1 MPHTL
6 QFSVPVHVA
15 VGNLEVNVDNTIIVA
30 DPSVFPGAVGL
41 VVATVNGVMVSNR
54 SELREE
60 LQNLLAQNPEA
71 TVSIQVSAAVNLAC
85 FAPDTTADVSKGDI
99 AVGGPSAST
108 KDEFDLDSDDDEED
122 TSKLLEVK
130 TQRTTAPLQPER
142 GSTEQILFDAAARAL
157 PGHCILL
164 LCDGFN
170 PVVHVEA
177 AAQRYHAN
185 VMHIDPVTRIK
196 TRQRMDEYASTLK
209 KSLERGVWLFV
220 ENATKSITLLEA
232 LAGCIHDTMQAGTFH
247 NATRVLLMCEPHPH
261 FPALLMQN
269 SITLR
274 LKPIQQSPEDNNV
287 IDAEGLSESR
297 TKMTLLKATSQDSS
311 QSAGSNSSGHQ
322 PPTVATGRKR
332 RVRIAAEVDVVRIES
347 SAFLEMSASA
357 IPPSNDLH
365 EGPESPLTNNGSIE
379 RVARYRFG
387 PSEKMISLC
396 RVAQDRFAVGTSSGY
411 VVVLD
416 TNGLPMIQYRP
427 HKACI
432 WDVAFAGSYDFA
444 TASEDGTSSV
454 FHYYLGQQEL
464 EASSVASFQS
474 DVFAVCY
481 ARDFDAA
488 SPVLSGGLSAT
499 VCVLHADRKSS
510 SFIPATTSIQALCSI
525 PSRGHVLVGGGNG
538 TVSVVDPESCR
549 TVESSNKHVRKVP
562 AVSACGSTLLTGS
575 FDKTLRV
582 WDYRQQMHC
591 SHNLVM
597 TDVLTACAVSE
608 QHIAACSGS
617 SLYLWDLRMLH
628 QVLAVKNRAWNG
640 LTRGLVLADK
650 TLVTASVDGAARFWK
665 IS

>member
-1 MPHTL
+1 MPHQSL
-6 QFSVPVHVA
+6 QFNVPVQVA
-15 VGNLEVNVDNTIIVA
+15 VDHLEVNVDNTIIAA
-30 DPSVFPGAVGL
+30 DPKLFPGATGL
-41 VVATVNGVMVSNR
+41 VVATVDGSIVTNR
-54 SELREE
+54 AELREE
-60 LQNLLAQNPEA
+60 LQAKLTQNPQA
-71 TVSIQVSAAVNLAC
+71 IVQIRICSAAHLAG
-85 FAPDTTADVSKGDI
+85 FAPTTTTADASQGDI
-99 AVGGPSAST
+99 AVDEAQSST
-108 KDEFDLDSDDDEED
+108 KDEFDLDSDNDDD
-122 TSKLLEVK
+122 GSHLIEVK
-130 TQRTTAPLQPER
+130 TQKVENKASAER
-142 GSTEQILFDAAARAL
+142 GSAEQILFDATSRAL
-157 PGHCILL
+157 PGQCVLL

-177 AAQRYHAN
+177 AAQRTQVN
-185 VMHIDPVTRIK
+185 VMHIDPVARVK
-196 TRQRMDEYASTLK
+196 SRQRMEEYSATLK

-232 LAGCIHDTMQAGTFH
+232 LANCIDAALRSNTFH
-247 NATRVLLMCEPHPH
+247 SATRVILMCEPHPH

-274 LKPIQQSPEDNNV
+274 LKPIAASEDQ

-297 TKMTLLKATSQDSS
+297 TKMTMLKVTSQDTS
-311 QSAGSNSSGHQ
+311 QSGGSSNGSQ
-322 PPTVATGRKR
+322 PQVSTGRKR
-332 RVRIAAEVDVVRIES
+332 RVRIGTEVDVVRIES

-365 EGPESPLTNNGSIE
+365 ENGADVSNGGIE

-499 VCVLHADRKSS
+499 VCVLHSDRKSS

-538 TVSVVDPESCR
+538 TVTVVDPESCR

-562 AVSACGSTLLTGS
+562 AVSAFGSTLLTGS

-608 QHIAACSGS
+608 QHVAACSGS

-640 LTRGLVLADK
+640 LTRGLVLAEK
-650 TLVTASVDGAARFWK
+650 TLVTASVDGAARFWR

>member
-1 MPHTL
+1 MPRQSL
-6 QFSVPVHVA
+6 QFNVPVQVA
-15 VGNLEVNVDNTIIVA
+15 VDRLEVNVDNTIISA
-30 DPSVFPGAVGL
+30 DPSVFPGATGL
-41 VVATVNGVMVSNR
+41 VVATVDGSIVTNR
-54 SELREE
+54 AELREE
-60 LQNLLAQNPEA
+60 LQAKLAQNPQA
-71 TVSIQVSAAVNLAC
+71 LVQIQVCSAANLSR
-85 FAPDTTADVSKGDI
+85 FAPTTTTADASQGDI
-99 AVGGPSAST
+99 AVDDAQASST
-108 KDEFDLDSDDDEED
+108 KDEFDLDSDNDED
-122 TSKLLEVK
+122 ASTSHLIEVK
-130 TQRTTAPLQPER
+130 TQKVENKSTPLER
-142 GSTEQILFDAAARAL
+142 GSAEQILFDATSRAE
-157 PGHCILL
+157 PGQCLLL

-177 AAQRYHAN
+177 AAQRMQVN
-185 VMHIDPVTRIK
+185 VMHVDPVARVK
-196 TRQRMDEYASTLK
+196 SRQRMEEYAATLK
-209 KSLERGVWLFV
+209 KSLERGVWLFI
-220 ENATKSITLLEA
+220 ENATKSITLLET
-232 LAGCIHDTMQAGTFH
+232 LAGCIDAAMKANTFH
-247 NATRVLLMCEPHPH
+247 ASTRVILMCEPHPH

-269 SITLR
+269 SITIK
-274 LKPIQQSPEDNNV
+274 LKPIPTSEDL

-297 TKMTLLKATSQDSS
+297 TKMTMLKVTSQDSS
-311 QSAGSNSSGHQ
+311 QSANGGSGNQ
-322 PPTVATGRKR
+322 PQVSTGQKR
-332 RVRIAAEVDVVRIES
+332 RVRIGTEVDVVRIES

-365 EGPESPLTNNGSIE
+365 ENGSPDAANGGIE

-396 RVAQDRFAVGTSSGY
+396 RVAKDRFAVGTSSGY

-499 VCVLHADRKSS
+499 VCVLHSDRKSS

-538 TVSVVDPESCR
+538 TVTVVDPESCR

-562 AVSACGSTLLTGS
+562 AVSAFGSTLLTGS

-608 QHIAACSGS
+608 QHVAACSGS

-640 LTRGLVLADK
+640 LTRGLVLAEK